1 MWWLHWEGYYF
12 KIFLVF
18 VMFGGGLFCFKN
30 NFDSFILYILTF
42 SVITFGGISLSLIF
56 GLLVQLER
64 ESLILGRIK
73 PFIPLFLFFII
84 TTIFVSI
91 FSLLTEDKDKFN
103 LYVNMTSIFFILTV
117 VLLGFFAI
125 FILI

>member
-1 MWWLHWEGYYF
+1 MENNKS
-12 KIFLVF
+12 KIPEV
-18 VMFGGGLFCFKN
+18 VIA
-30 NFDSFILYILTF
+30 STF
-42 SVITFGGISLSLIF
+42 ISLSLIF